1 MLARRVLFLVSVFC
15 LALYA
20 PLSEANSNGKTSPS
34 CGCHGGS
41 SSSTTVS
48 LSGQPSSYAPGQS
61 YTFTVSVSNSQISN
75 SLGGFSLDASSGTFS
90 NPGSNA
96 KLDSGKVTHSN
107 RNARSWTVDWTAPPS
122 GTGTVTVDIAG
133 LAANGAS
140 GNNGD
145 SWNTATYNIPEQ
157 PPQNQAPSVSN
168 VIISPSSPTTTDS
181 LSVSYSYS
189 DSDGDLE
196 SGTTIQWSR
205 DSSIITSL
213 DDSSSV
219 PSSFISKDETW
230 TVTVTPSDGIDFGSP
245 VSSLPII
252 VQNTPPVVN
261 GLTISP
267 TDPTELDDL
276 TMSYSFSDSDLDAES
291 GTVIQWYLDGSR
303 VSTYDGESTIP
314 NVSTRA
320 GDIWEVRIT
329 PSDGEDS
336 GDIVTA
342 SIQIGSSNNAPLIQ
356 SLTITPTNPVTTDD
370 IHMSY
375 IFFDEDGDLSS
386 SVEIQWMKD
395 ETHIPQFDGES
406 TIPSSE
412 TSKGEVWEVS
422 VRASDGIE
430 FSPWTDSAPRTISNA
445 PPVLESLNLT
455 PENPSSSDD
464 LKIEYQW
471 SDPDGDALSLVHVHW
486 HINGVHNS
494 NYDDLIIIES
504 GQVSRGQVWHAEIIL
519 EDIDGGEST
528 DHEDPESNH
537 ITNSVTIEN
546 SNPLVEIE
554 FVDIQNGTYVLEPLE
569 IDITSSD
576 QDSDILSF
584 TSFWYRDGFRIAS
597 LDNQSLVPTEWLGV
611 GQIWTVSVTADD
623 GFGGITTESSSQITI
638 ENLAPSANFIIP
650 ELIMIESDTVLDAQS
665 SSDID
670 GNIVAWFWTIGE
682 STYTGPVISHEFN
695 IGTTA
700 VNLTVL
706 DEHGGIDYL
715 EISVEATQGSTI
727 SDLTISKE
735 GSFIDISWNWT
746 GSETQFYVWRSSSS
760 FEDRGDFSS
769 ASLIAT
775 TNKTDLQ
782 DPIFLAGTHFYAITV
797 DIEGVENQLISN
809 ENLGSIELTNE
820 DIVISEIEESTI
832 GSVLIFTWIILSILI
847 SFGIG
852 IRRRFS

>member
-1 MLARRVLFLVSVFC
+1 MLARRVLFLVSIFC

-48 LSGQPSSYAPGQS
+48 MSGQPSSYVPGQS
-61 YTFTVSVSNSQISN
+61 YTFTVTVSNSQISN

-107 RNARSWTVDWTAPPS
+107 RNARSWTVDWTAPSS

-145 SWNTATYNIPEQ
+145 SWNTASYNIPEQ

-168 VIISPSSPTTTDS
+168 LIISPSLPTTSDS
-181 LSVSYSYS
+181 LSLTYTFS
-189 DSDGDLE
+189 DLDGDSE

-205 DSSIITSL
+205 DSTIITSL
-213 DDSSSV
+213 DDSTSV
-219 PSSFISKDETW
+219 SSSFLSKGETW
-230 TVTVTPSDGIDFGSP
+230 AVTVTPSDGTDFGSP
-245 VSSLPII
+245 VSSAPII
-252 VQNTPPVVN
+252 VQNTPPVVDS
-261 GLTISP
+261 LSISP
-267 TDPTELDDL
+267 TDPTEIDDL
-276 TMSYSFSDSDLDAES
+276 TMSYSFSDSDLDSES
-291 GTVIQWYLDGSR
+291 GTVIEWYLDGSR
-303 VSTYDGESTIP
+303 VSTYDGASTIP
-314 NVSTRA
+314 NVSTRT
-320 GDIWEVRIT
+320 GDIWEVRVT

-336 GDIVTA
+336 GNIVTA

-356 SLTITPTNPVTTDD
+356 SLTITPTNPLTTDD
-370 IHMSY
+370 INMSY
-375 IFFDEDGDLSS
+375 TFFDEDGDLSS

-395 ETHIPQFDGES
+395 GIHISQFDGES
-406 TIPSSE
+406 TIPSSQ
-412 TSKGEVWEVS
+412 TSKGEIWKVS

-430 FSPWTDSAPRTISNA
+430 FSPWAESAPRTISNA

-494 NYDDLIIIES
+494 NFDDLLVIES
-504 GQVSRGQVWHAEIIL
+504 GQVIRGQVWHAEIIL

-528 DHEDPESNH
+528 DHENPESNH
-537 ITNSVTIEN
+537 ITRSVTIEN
-546 SNPLVEIE
+546 SNPLVQIE
-554 FVDIQNGTYVLEPLE
+554 FIDIQNGIYVLEPLE
-569 IDITSSD
+569 IDVTSTD
-576 QDSDILSF
+576 RDSDTSTF
-584 TSFWYRDGFRIAS
+584 TSIWYRDGFRIAS
-597 LDNQSLVPTEWLGV
+597 LDNQSLVPTDWLDV
-611 GQIWTVSVTADD
+611 GQTWSVSVTADD
-623 GFGGITTESSSQITI
+623 GFGGITTESSSLITI
-638 ENLAPSANFIIP
+638 ENLAPSADFIIP
-650 ELIMIESDTVLDAQS
+650 ELIMIESDTVIDAHS
-665 SSDID
+665 SSDVD
-670 GNIVAWFWTIGE
+670 GDIVAWFWTIGG
-682 STYTGPVISHEFN
+682 STYTGPVISHEFDL
-695 IGTTA
+695 GTTT

-706 DEHGGIDYL
+706 DEHGGIDFL
-715 EISVEATQGSTI
+715 EKRVEAIQGSII
-727 SDLTISKE
+727 SDLKVSKE

-746 GSETQFYVWRSSSS
+746 GSETQFYVWRSSSLL
-760 FEDRGDFSS
+760 EDRSDLSS

-775 TNKTDLQ
+775 TNQTQFQ
-782 DPIFLAGTHFYAITV
+782 DPIFLAGNHFYIITV
-797 DIEGVENQLISN
+797 DVGGVENQLISDV
-809 ENLGSIELTNE
+809 NLGSIELTNE
-820 DIVISEIEESTI
+820 DIVTPEVEESTI
-832 GSVLIFTWIILSILI
+832 ASALIFTWIIISILI